1 MVSLVRKYE
10 TNNPAE
16 LAKYIGVQVYYVN
29 LHHRMNGAYIKVG
42 KTQVVLIEKNLD
54 FNHRQV
60 VLAHELG
67 HIFLKQHGKRFAD
80 LHLLTKEERDFREYN
95 ANKFAFLLIAHTCS
109 RNDPEMIDGIRDEKK
124 LTLEDAVIKDLFVA
138 S

>member
-60 VLAHELG
+60 VLAYELR

>member
-60 VLAHELG
+60 VLAYELG
-67 HIFLKQHGKRFAD
+67 HIL
-80 LHLLTKEERDFREYN
+80 
-95 ANKFAFLLIAHTCS
+95 
-109 RNDPEMIDGIRDEKK
+109 
-124 LTLEDAVIKDLFVA
+124 
-138 S
+138 

>member
-60 VLAHELG
+60 VLAYELR
-67 HIFLKQHGKRFAD
+67 HIFLKQHGYF
-80 LHLLTKEERDFREYN
+80 
-95 ANKFAFLLIAHTCS
+95 
-109 RNDPEMIDGIRDEKK
+109 
-124 LTLEDAVIKDLFVA
+124 
-138 S
+138 

>member
-109 RNDPEMIDGIRDEKK
+109 RNNPEMIDGIRDEKEVNARRCGNK
-124 LTLEDAVIKDLFVA
+124 RSVRC
-138 S
+138 